1 MNMKKIMITAVIGL
15 FAAISVQAQEIP
27 ERKHDGYKPHSK
39 ERGHNKKEMA
49 DLNLSEE
56 QKTKFKELNKEHR
69 QQMEDL
75 KKQDNITVKESRE
88 RMEKIRKEHQAKMQS
103 LLTTEQKAK
112 IEKNKLEQREKRVE
126 MGTKRA
132 ERMKTELG
140 LTDEQSAKM
149 LQNRKDAG
157 EKMKAI
163 REDKSLTE
171 EQKKEKIKELY
182 KQQKE
187 TLKSVLTEEQMK
199 KLKESDQKRKE
210 GHDRNK
216 EKTEMKET
224 K

>member
-27 ERKHDGYKPHSK
+27 ERKHDSYKPHSK